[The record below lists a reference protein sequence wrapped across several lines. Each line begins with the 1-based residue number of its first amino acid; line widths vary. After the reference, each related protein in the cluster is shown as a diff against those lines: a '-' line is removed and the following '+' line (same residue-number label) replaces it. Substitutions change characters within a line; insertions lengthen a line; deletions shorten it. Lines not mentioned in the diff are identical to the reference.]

1 MAATLSEG
9 VKKLFLERNFGHLA
23 TLMADGSPQVTPV
36 WVDLEGERIVVN
48 TAEGRVKPAN
58 VRRDP
63 RVAISI
69 YNQENPYSAAFV
81 RGRVVEVRSDGA
93 EAHIHKMA
101 QKYMGQE
108 RYPNLQ
114 PGEQRLLLVIEPE
127 SVGTMMVD

>member
-9 VKKLFLERNFGHLA
+9 VKKLFLERNFAHLA

-36 WVDLEGERIVVN
+36 WVDQEGERIVVN

-63 RVAISI
+63 RVAISV

-81 RGRVVEVRSDGA
+81 RGRVAEVRSGGA

-114 PGEQRLLLVIEPE
+114 PGEQRLLLIIEPE
-127 SVGTMMVD
+127 YVGTMMVD